1 MIRLIAVDLD
11 DTLLNSHKQLS
22 PATVEG
28 LQTALA
34 SGIKVVPCTGRPL
47 PGVRTTLDALGLH
60 GDDQYVI
67 VQGGGVVQSTSGKI
81 IAQKFM
87 NHQDYK
93 DFSTFATSVSA
104 AGIDSNVLTP
114 AGDVYTADRNISR
127 YTVLQAWE
135 NHAGIKV
142 REPQE
147 MPDDFVIAK
156 GILLGEPEQ
165 VAKIQPQA

>member
-1 MIRLIAVDLD
+1 MTAMIRLIAVDLD

-93 DFSTFATSVSA
+93 IFDFCSL
-104 AGIDSNVLTP
+104 GIGGRD
-114 AGDVYTADRNISR
+114 
-127 YTVLQAWE
+127 
-135 NHAGIKV
+135 
-142 REPQE
+142 
-147 MPDDFVIAK
+147 
-156 GILLGEPEQ
+156 
-165 VAKIQPQA
+165 

>member
-67 VQGGGVVQSTSGKI
+67 VQGGGVVQSTSGK
-81 IAQKFM
+81 
-87 NHQDYK
+87 
-93 DFSTFATSVSA
+93 SSATLSVQSA
-104 AGIDSNVLTP
+104 ILANVLSALPVKATTGTGKLLTK
-114 AGDVYTADRNISR
+114 AALSITLCVS
-127 YTVLQAWE
+127 
-135 NHAGIKV
+135 
-142 REPQE
+142 
-147 MPDDFVIAK
+147 PDFETTINNPK
-156 GILLGEPEQ
+156 SS
-165 VAKIQPQA
+165 K

>member
-34 SGIKVVPCTGRPL
+34 SGDQSRAVYRAATAR
-47 PGVRTTLDALGLH
+47 VRTTLDALGLH

-93 DFSTFATSVSA
+93 DFSTFPNL
-104 AGIDSNVLTP
+104 GI
-114 AGDVYTADRNISR
+114 GGRN
-127 YTVLQAWE
+127 
-135 NHAGIKV
+135 
-142 REPQE
+142 
-147 MPDDFVIAK
+147 
-156 GILLGEPEQ
+156 
-165 VAKIQPQA
+165 